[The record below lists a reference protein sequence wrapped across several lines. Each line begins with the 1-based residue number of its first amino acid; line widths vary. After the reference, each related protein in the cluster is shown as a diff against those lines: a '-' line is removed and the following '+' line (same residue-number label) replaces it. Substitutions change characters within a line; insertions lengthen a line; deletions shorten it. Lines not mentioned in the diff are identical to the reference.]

1 MLKELPPL
9 TLTFD
14 DVLLLPAASEVL
26 PAEVRLGTRLTGQLQ
41 LKIPLLSSAMDTV
54 TESSMA
60 LAMARAGGVGII
72 HRNLSVGEQA
82 REVKTVKA
90 RSSAFLPNPVTIT
103 PQKSLFE
110 AKAEMDRHG
119 ISGLPVVD
127 DGGSLVGIITRR
139 DLRFCAKLD
148 QLIEQS
154 MVRAVV
160 SALEGVSVEQARERM
175 IEHQVEK
182 LPIVEGGGRLVGLM
196 TLKDIS
202 EQTITEGAAVGADG
216 RFLVGAAIGTGGGAI
231 ERAAALVH
239 AGSDIIVVDTAHGHS
254 AGVLQT
260 VRELKQQWDD
270 RVQIIAGNVATASGT
285 EALIEAGADAVK
297 VGVGPGSICTTRTVA
312 GVGVAQLSAVANCAL
327 AAEPHGVPVIADG
340 GIRQSGDVVKA
351 IAAGATTVM
360 LGSMLAGTDESPGE
374 VATVRGEAYKVY
386 RGMGSVGA
394 MTRGSSDRYF
404 QKGVPREELVP
415 EGVEGRVPYRG
426 PVGGV
431 LHQLLGGLRAGMG
444 YTGCPTIDDLRRDA
458 QFVRISPAGLHES
471 HVHDVMV
478 TKE

>member
-14 DVLLLPAASEVL
+14 DVLLLPAASDVM
-26 PAEVRLGTRLTGQLQ
+26 PAEVKLATRLTRGLTVN
-41 LKIPLLSSAMDTV
+41 IPLLSSAMDTV
-54 TESSMA
+54 TEADMA

-90 RSSAFLPNPVTIT
+90 RSSAFLPNPVTVS
-103 PQKSLFE
+103 PDQPLFE
-110 AKAEMDRHG
+110 AKAEMDGHG

-127 DGGSLVGIITRR
+127 EAGALVGIITRR
-139 DLRFCAKLD
+139 DLRFHDKLD
-148 QLIEQS
+148 QPIADG
-154 MVRAVV
+154 MICTVV
-160 SALEGVSVEQARERM
+160 TAREGVSVDEARSKM

-182 LPIVEGGGRLVGLM
+182 LPIVDHEGKLVGLM

-202 EQTITEGAAVGADG
+202 EQTMTEGASAGVDG
-216 RFLVGAAIGTGGGAI
+216 RYLVGAAIGTGGDAV
-231 ERAAALVH
+231 ERGAALIK
-239 AGSDIIVVDTAHGHS
+239 AGADVIVVDTAHGHS
-254 AGVLQT
+254 SRVLQT
-260 VRELKQQWDD
+260 VRDLKARWDT
-270 RVQIIAGNVATASGT
+270 QIIAGNVATASGT
-285 EALIEAGADAVK
+285 EALIDAGADAVK

-312 GVGVAQLSAVANCAL
+312 GVGVAQLSAVAACAL
-327 AAEPHGVPVIADG
+327 AAEPHGVPIIADG
-340 GIRQSGDVVKA
+340 GVRTSGDVVKA
-351 IAAGATTVM
+351 IAAGASTVM
-360 LGSMLAGTDESPGE
+360 IGSMFAGTDESPGE

-394 MTRGSSDRYF
+394 MTRGSADRYF
-404 QKGVPREELVP
+404 QKGVTKEKLVP

-426 PVGGV
+426 PVGNV

-444 YTGCPTIDDLRRDA
+444 YTGCPTVDDLRLGA

>member
-1 MLKELPPL
+1 MLKQLPPL

-26 PAEVRLGTRLTGQLQ
+26 PGEVKLGTRLTRTLRVN
-41 LKIPLLSSAMDTV
+41 IPLLSSAMDTV

-90 RSSAFLPNPVTIT
+90 RSSAFLPNPVTVT
-103 PQKSLFE
+103 PDKRLYE

-127 DGGSLVGIITRR
+127 AAGTVVGIITRR
-139 DLRFCAKLD
+139 DLRFHEKLD
-148 QLIEQS
+148 QPIADS
-154 MVRAVV
+154 MIRTVV
-160 SALEGVSVEQARERM
+160 TARQGVSVEEARAKM

-182 LPIVEGGGRLVGLM
+182 LPIVDHEGKLTGLM

-202 EQTITEGAAVGADG
+202 EQTMTEGAAAGVDG
-216 RFLVGAAIGTGGGAI
+216 RFLVGAAIGTGGDSIKRG
-231 ERAAALVH
+231 AALVE
-239 AGSDIIVVDTAHGHS
+239 AGADVIVVDTAHGHS
-254 AGVLQT
+254 SRVLET
-260 VRELKQQWDD
+260 VRTLKGIHGET
-270 RVQIIAGNVATASGT
+270 QIIAGNVATAGGT

-312 GVGVAQLSAVANCAL
+312 GVGVAQLSAVANCAI
-327 AAEPHGVPVIADG
+327 AAQPHDVPIIADG
-340 GIRQSGDVVKA
+340 GIRTSGDVVKA
-351 IAAGATTVM
+351 IAAGASTVM
-360 LGSMLAGTDESPGE
+360 IGSMFAGTDESPGE

-394 MTRGSSDRYF
+394 MTRGSADRYF
-404 QKGVPREELVP
+404 QKGVTREKLVP

-444 YTGCPTIDDLRRDA
+444 YTGCATVDDLRSDA
-458 QFVRISPAGLHES
+458 EFVRISPAGLHES